1 MIGSII
7 SAARSYLKSL
17 TAPSSEAELAS
28 RIAKEQA
35 ELAAA
40 PLVPSAGLIERC
52 HFCGQLTHGGSELRG
67 PVPDSPIR
75 LQGRC
80 CGG

>member
-7 SAARSYLKSL
+7 SAVRRFSKNS
-17 TAPSSEAELAS
+17 TTPNELEKQV
-28 RIAKEQA
+28 AKEQA

-40 PLVPSAGLIERC
+40 PVVPSAGLLQRC
-52 HFCGQLTHGGSELRG
+52 HFCGQLTPSGSELRG
-67 PVPDSPIR
+67 PLPESPIR
-75 LQGRC
+75 LKGRC